1 MYLRAIERDIQF
13 KVSQAIPGPVD
24 QFTFRNDT
32 DTAAGISGSVYLGKN
47 GIHAVVE
54 IVGSGEGRHQ
64 NNNEC

>member
-24 QFTFRNDT
+24 QFTSRKDT
-32 DTAAGISGSVYLGKN
+32 DTAAGISSSVYLGKN

-64 NNNEC
+64 NSNEC

>member
-32 DTAAGISGSVYLGKN
+32 DTAAGISGSVYLGN

-54 IVGSGEGRHQ
+54 IVGSGEEAPEQ
-64 NNNEC
+64 Q